1 MDYDHYYFK
10 LEQLRGKSNSDPN
23 KVIRARLPLTLH
35 R

>member
-35 R
+35 L